1 MISGPSARGICIKNA
16 CISSID
22 AIKCLIT
29 YLQFFQILE
38 VKDPI
43 IKMRV
48 KAG

>member
-22 AIKCLIT
+22 AIKYLIT

-43 IKMRV
+43 IKIRV